1 MLFHFRKQSVLSH
14 TVTVGLGCD
23 VTYYISV
30 PLNIG
35 LSVQGTTATRV
46 HPHLPGEQELVARF
60 HLANI

>member
-30 PLNIG
+30 PLNI
-35 LSVQGTTATRV
+35 SVQGTTATRV
-46 HPHLPGEQELVARF
+46 HPHLPGERELVVRC
-60 HLANI
+60 HLANV